1 MYTGNNF
8 LRHYGCAAF
17 AAIVLATTGTA
28 AQAGGFAVREQ
39 STSGLGS
46 AFAGAAA
53 AYDLSSMY
61 WNPAATGNF
70 DGRNMEMHMA
80 LILPDSEITPLPGST
95 LFALNPS
102 KTAIDSPI
110 LLPSTYSSMQ
120 INDKL
125 VVGLGVN
132 TPFGLVTEP
141 EDRTYA
147 GQYHGRTAKLTT
159 YDANPNV
166 AYRVSPKV
174 IVGAGVQLVYADL
187 TLKTNPSFAPPNA
200 PNSALNG
207 DDRGVGFTL
216 GALFKPT
223 PATQIG
229 IGFRSKV
236 ELDIEGTAK
245 VAGTFVPVVTQFGTV
260 VLPFQVVD
268 LEAELELPEIVTFS
282 FRHAVRPNVRVLGT
296 VEWTNWDRLDI
307 VPVNATSQGG
317 LPVAPI
323 LPGQTVTT
331 LDFQWEDGWFFSL
344 GGEVDVNKKLTL
356 RGGVAYEL
364 SPVDDPTQ
372 RTPVVPD
379 NDRLWLSIGATY
391 KWRPN
396 ITLDFAYS
404 HLFFDDDPIDR
415 DAPVSASAGLG
426 VTNVDLIADV
436 DTSVD
441 IVAVSMK
448 IKLGGHE
455 VPPEPL
461 PPLK

>member
-1 MYTGNNF
+1 MTS
-8 LRHYGCAAF
+8 
-17 AAIVLATTGTA
+17 

-53 AYDLSSMY
+53 GYDLSSMF
-61 WNPAATGNF
+61 WNPAAAGAF
-70 DGRNMEMHMA
+70 DGRNIEMHMA

-95 LFALNPS
+95 ILALNPS
-102 KTAIDSPI
+102 KTAIDSRI

-120 INDKL
+120 INDKI
-125 VVGLGVN
+125 VVGLAVN

-147 GQYHGRTAKLTT
+147 GQYHGRTAKLAT
-159 YDANPNV
+159 YDVNPNV
-166 AYRVSPKV
+166 AFRVSPKI

-187 TLKTNPSFAPPNA
+187 KLKTNPSFAPPNS

-245 VAGTFVPVVTQFGTV
+245 IAGTLVPVATPIGPVL
-260 VLPFQVVD
+260 LPFQVVN
-268 LEAELELPEIVTFS
+268 LEAGLDLPEIATFS
-282 FRHAVRPNVRVLGT
+282 FRHAVTPNARILGT

-307 VPVNATSQGG
+307 IPVIARSRGG
-317 LPVAPI
+317 LAVAPI
-323 LPGQTVTT
+323 LPGQTLTT
-331 LDFQWEDGWFFSL
+331 LDFQWEDGWFYSL
-344 GGEVDVNKKLTL
+344 GGEVDLNKKLTM
-356 RGGVAYEL
+356 RAGVAYEE
-364 SPVDDPTQ
+364 SPVDDPSQ

-415 DAPVSASAGLG
+415 DAPVSASTGLG

-436 DTSVD
+436 DTAVD
-441 IVAVSMK
+441 IIAVSMK
-448 IKLGGHE
+448 IKLGGGHE
-455 VPPEPL
+455 EPAP